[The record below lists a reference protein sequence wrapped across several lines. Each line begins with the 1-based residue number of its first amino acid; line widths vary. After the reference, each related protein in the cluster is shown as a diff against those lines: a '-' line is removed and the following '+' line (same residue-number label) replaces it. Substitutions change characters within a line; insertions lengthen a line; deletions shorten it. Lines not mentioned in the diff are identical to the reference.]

1 MYSLGSCRMLGS
13 AITPLL
19 ELGGHS
25 HWIWQAKFNPH
36 HDSLLLSASSDA
48 LVNLWHTPVTAGES
62 SRGQVGSRGLQGG
75 AGGQSK
81 GFGKEAH
88 DGKACFYDDHEDSVY
103 GKHKSQAAVCGD
115 DWRHIVVCCKSMF
128 AHVTDFIACERMHSN
143 NCDPCQLARS
153 HQKPLSACLPNRAVP
168 EGVAGKTVSA
178 MAPHA
183 VVQPLEQ
190 GIVAVFVHC

>member
-1 MYSLGSCRMLGS
+1 MHALGSCRMLGS
-13 AITPLL
+13 AIIPLL

-25 HWIWQAKFNPH
+25 HWIWQAKFNPD
-36 HDSLLLSASSDA
+36 HDSLLLSASSDS

-88 DGKACFYDDHEDSVY
+88 DGKACSYDDHEDSVY
-103 GKHKSQAAVCGD
+103 GKYESKAATCDD
-115 DWRHIVVCCKSMF
+115 DWRHIVLCCGSMF
-128 AHVTDFIACERMHSN
+128 AHVTDFTAWERMHSN

-153 HQKPLSACLPNRAVP
+153 HQTPLSTCLLSSALST
-168 EGVAGKTVSA
+168 GVACRQLAQWRVMMWLANSPWSKA
-178 MAPHA
+178 
-183 VVQPLEQ
+183 
-190 GIVAVFVHC
+190 

>member
-25 HWIWQAKFNPH
+25 HWIWQAKFNLH

-88 DGKACFYDDHEDSVY
+88 DGKACSYDDHEDSVY
-103 GKHKSQAAVCGD
+103 GKQKSNPAACND
-115 DWRHIVVCCKSMF
+115 DGRHIVVWCGSMS
-128 AHVTDFIACERMHSN
+128 AHITDFT
-143 NCDPCQLARS
+143 
-153 HQKPLSACLPNRAVP
+153 ACLLILQTSLLVRECTA
-168 EGVAGKTVSA
+168 T
-178 MAPHA
+178 
-183 VVQPLEQ
+183 
-190 GIVAVFVHC
+190 IVILANLQDHVKHH